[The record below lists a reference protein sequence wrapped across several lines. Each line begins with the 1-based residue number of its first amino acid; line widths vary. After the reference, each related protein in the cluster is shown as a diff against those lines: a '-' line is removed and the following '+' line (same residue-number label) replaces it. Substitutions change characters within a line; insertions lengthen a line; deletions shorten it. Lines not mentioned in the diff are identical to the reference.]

1 MIKSVTSFSVGS
13 FPVAE
18 LFLQKSLK
26 NLSIPILYA
35 GESLCFK
42 AEIKPF
48 VFTKTGQMAF
58 TRIALLPNSLAN
70 DCVIPFTANLVDEYT
85 ELFLL
90 PLLPAML
97 DTFIIEVF
105 FFKSLRAY
113 LHDQKI

>member
-1 MIKSVTSFSVGS
+1 MIRSVTSFSVGS

-90 PLLPAML
+90 PLYLIF

-105 FFKSLRAY
+105 FLKLKTY